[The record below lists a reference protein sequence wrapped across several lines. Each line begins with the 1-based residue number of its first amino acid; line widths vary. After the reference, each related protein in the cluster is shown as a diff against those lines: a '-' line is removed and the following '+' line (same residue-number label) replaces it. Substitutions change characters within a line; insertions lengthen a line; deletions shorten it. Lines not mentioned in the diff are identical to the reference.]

1 MTKPMHYTVSQVAA
15 LTHLTVR
22 ALHHYDEIGLLKPS
36 QRSAAGYRL
45 YGDDDLRRL
54 QQVLLFRELGF
65 GLGAVRDLL
74 DAPDQRRREAL
85 LAQRAVLA
93 QQRRHADAVLR
104 AVDATLQ
111 SLERGKPMNTEK
123 LFEGCDQFQNAEY
136 AREAEQRW
144 GKTETWQES
153 QRRTRRHSRE
163 DWQRMQAASE
173 AVIADMLAALQ
184 AGHAPDSA
192 EAVALAE
199 RHRLHIDHWH
209 YPCGHAMQLKLAEL
223 YESDRRLRDY
233 YEDRGEG
240 LASYVIAAIR
250 ANASQA
256 ME

>member
-1 MTKPMHYTVSQVAA
+1 M
-15 LTHLTVR
+15 
-22 ALHHYDEIGLLKPS
+22 
-36 QRSAAGYRL
+36 AG
-45 YGDDDLRRL
+45 
-54 QQVLLFRELGF
+54 V
-65 GLGAVRDLL
+65 
-74 DAPDQRRREAL
+74 
-85 LAQRAVLA
+85 
-93 QQRRHADAVLR
+93 
-104 AVDATLQ
+104 
-111 SLERGKPMNTEK
+111 
-123 LFEGCDQFQNAEY
+123 
-136 AREAEQRW
+136 
-144 GKTETWQES
+144 
-153 QRRTRRHSRE
+153 
-163 DWQRMQAASE
+163 AASE